1 MQGMDPARVREVAT
15 VIRGCARDVEDVR
28 TIGQASAAV
37 LAQVWSGGDAEYLLR
52 AWEGL
57 TPALGDAAAALA
69 EASDH
74 LHRQSEDQDRASGE
88 GGGGAASGGVA
99 SGGDAT
105 SGGGGGA
112 PAGGGALRRAALIK
126 PADDTNP
133 APREAVADVDP
144 ESGPMTK
151 DAAERWHAEHL
162 DGVNPA
168 WDIGED
174 GTAVVNDRAVPNNDF
189 AGRTYGGPQ
198 WSEASAEEHGPQWS
212 EELAQEYP
220 DGVEID
226 EFGFPLFYP
235 YINPNHPPVL
245 VELTE
250 TSSKDIRLAYEAAG
264 IDKDEAKELQ
274 EDWVWHHTH
283 AYDPESGLG
292 ELILIPR
299 DLHAAV
305 KHAGGRSLHKH
316 NGAETSD

>member
-1 MQGMDPARVREVAT
+1 MTVMQGMDPARVREVAT
-15 VIRGCARDVEDVR
+15 VIRGCARDLEDVR

-37 LAQVWSGGDAEYLLR
+37 LAQVWSGGDAEHLLR

-57 TPALGDAAAALA
+57 TPALSDAAAALA
-69 EASDH
+69 EESDH
-74 LHRQSEDQDRASGE
+74 LHRQAEDQDRASGE
-88 GGGGAASGGVA
+88 GGS
-99 SGGDAT
+99 S
-105 SGGGGGA
+105 
-112 PAGGGALRRAALIK
+112 AGGGAMRRAALIK

-133 APREAVADVDP
+133 APHAAVADVDP

-174 GTAVVNDRAVPNNDF
+174 GTAAVNDRAVPNNDF

-198 WSEASAEEHGPQWS
+198 WSEAGAEEHGPQWS

-235 YINPNHPPVL
+235 YINPDHPPVL